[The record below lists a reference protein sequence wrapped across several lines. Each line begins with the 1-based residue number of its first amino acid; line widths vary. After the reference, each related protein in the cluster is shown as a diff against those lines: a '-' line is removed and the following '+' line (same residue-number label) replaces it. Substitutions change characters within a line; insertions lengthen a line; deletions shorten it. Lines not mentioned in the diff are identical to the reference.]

1 MESLR
6 QDVVLHEVERVHE
19 VEFPSSLEGTESSA
33 PELLWARRSLLYR
46 VAIRALLISTI
57 IAFLIPRKYDSN
69 VRIMPPDSHGDIG
82 MILAALAGTSGFKS
96 EPAAGL
102 ASLAGSALGTKST
115 GALFMELL
123 RSRTVQDH
131 MVDRFN
137 LQKVYWQRYKQ
148 DARRTLDDRT
158 DIKEDRKSGVILV
171 TVRDSNQRRA
181 HDMAQAYVEELD
193 RLVAQVSTS
202 SARRERIFI
211 EQRSVAVK
219 QDLEDAEHQFSEF
232 ASQNTTLDIK
242 EQTKAM
248 VESGAVLQGQL
259 IVAQSELQGLEQIYT
274 SNNVRVRSL
283 RARVDELRRQLQ
295 NLGGTDASLTS
306 DTTNADDL
314 YPSIRKLPLLGVRWA
329 DLYRRMKIQETV
341 YELLNQQYE
350 LARIEEAKEIPTVN
364 VIDPANIPEKKSFP
378 PRLLIIASLTAL
390 SLGATAAWI
399 VWSTRLEQLDSR
411 DPRRV
416 FTLKVSETA
425 ASVLNRFPQRST
437 LKRLQNL
444 LRRSRPNAY

>member
-69 VRIMPPDSHGDIG
+69 VRIMPPDSHGDVG

-181 HDMAQAYVEELD
+181 HDMAQAYVEELN
-193 RLVAQVSTS
+193 
-202 SARRERIFI
+202 ER
-211 EQRSVAVK
+211 
-219 QDLEDAEHQFSEF
+219 
-232 ASQNTTLDIK
+232 
-242 EQTKAM
+242 
-248 VESGAVLQGQL
+248 
-259 IVAQSELQGLEQIYT
+259 
-274 SNNVRVRSL
+274 
-283 RARVDELRRQLQ
+283 
-295 NLGGTDASLTS
+295 
-306 DTTNADDL
+306 
-314 YPSIRKLPLLGVRWA
+314 
-329 DLYRRMKIQETV
+329 
-341 YELLNQQYE
+341 
-350 LARIEEAKEIPTVN
+350 
-364 VIDPANIPEKKSFP
+364 
-378 PRLLIIASLTAL
+378 
-390 SLGATAAWI
+390 
-399 VWSTRLEQLDSR
+399 
-411 DPRRV
+411 
-416 FTLKVSETA
+416 
-425 ASVLNRFPQRST
+425 
-437 LKRLQNL
+437 
-444 LRRSRPNAY
+444 

>member
-1 MESLR
+1 MRISITTFITFSTAISLWIWLSSCTRQYSRCAEFNKVQNVGHRCPLSKSEVHMESLR

-33 PELLWARRSLLYR
+33 PELLLARRSLLYR

-69 VRIMPPDSHGDIG
+69 VRIMPPDSHGDVG

-295 NLGGTDASLTS
+295 NLGGTDASL
-306 DTTNADDL
+306 
-314 YPSIRKLPLLGVRWA
+314 
-329 DLYRRMKIQETV
+329 
-341 YELLNQQYE
+341 
-350 LARIEEAKEIPTVN
+350 
-364 VIDPANIPEKKSFP
+364 
-378 PRLLIIASLTAL
+378 
-390 SLGATAAWI
+390 
-399 VWSTRLEQLDSR
+399 
-411 DPRRV
+411 
-416 FTLKVSETA
+416 
-425 ASVLNRFPQRST
+425 
-437 LKRLQNL
+437 
-444 LRRSRPNAY
+444 